1 MPNYCNY
8 QMKVKGNS
16 KNINEFISMMNYTH
30 PQKQFYRVFAAD
42 VYESGDGYVCISG
55 DVAWSVYCAFLQISC
70 KCERT
75 DKEFTLISDVS
86 KELQLEI
93 EIYSSEP
100 GMCFQEHFLFDKGE
114 TIYIDCLD
122 FYEYWYDDMAYE
134 GETDEEKF
142 AAFLEDIGL
151 NITPEDLDEN
161 GNYCIGGF
169 ENFGVWTI

>member
-1 MPNYCNY
+1 
-8 QMKVKGNS
+8 MKVKGNS

-55 DVAWSVYCAFLQISC
+55 DIAWSVYCAFLQISC

-100 GMCFQEHFLFDKGE
+100 GMLKPFITNVLIILNTGMMIWLMKVKQTKKNSQHF
-114 TIYIDCLD
+114 
-122 FYEYWYDDMAYE
+122 
-134 GETDEEKF
+134 
-142 AAFLEDIGL
+142 
-151 NITPEDLDEN
+151 
-161 GNYCIGGF
+161 
-169 ENFGVWTI
+169 

>member
-1 MPNYCNY
+1 MPNYCYY
-8 QMKVKGNS
+8 QMKVKGNNE
-16 KNINEFISMMNYTH
+16 NINEFISMMNYTH

-42 VYESGDGYVCISG
+42 VYESGDGYFCISG

-100 GMCFQEHFLFDKGE
+100 GMCFQEHFCSIKVKPFITNVL
-114 TIYIDCLD
+114 II
-122 FYEYWYDDMAYE
+122 
-134 GETDEEKF
+134 
-142 AAFLEDIGL
+142 L
-151 NITPEDLDEN
+151 NTGMMIWLMKVKQTKENSQHFWRTPD
-161 GNYCIGGF
+161 
-169 ENFGVWTI
+169 

>member
-8 QMKVKGNS
+8 QMKVKGNNE
-16 KNINEFISMMNYTH
+16 NINEFISMMNYTH
-30 PQKQFYRVFAAD
+30 PQKQFYRVFSAD
-42 VYESGDGYVCISG
+42 VYESEDDYVCISG
-55 DVAWSVYCAFLQISC
+55 DVAWSVYCAFLSLTG
-70 KCERT
+70 KCEHT
-75 DKEFTLISDVS
+75 GKYYTFISDVS
-86 KELQLEI
+86 RELQLEI

-122 FYEYWYDDMAYE
+122 FYEY
-134 GETDEEKF
+134 
-142 AAFLEDIGL
+142 
-151 NITPEDLDEN
+151 